1 MKKSNWKSQIEK
13 EHWKSQKIEIMIN
26 DLTDKVI
33 HGMYDSP
40 KNRYQNNL
48 KSMKGGEFVFEYNNY
63 FIINVIKEIPISV
76 DHK

>member
-1 MKKSNWKSQIEK
+1 
-13 EHWKSQKIEIMIN
+13 MIN